1 MVCEY
6 MYAIPRTARTGAES
20 EQIWLAA
27 FKIEF
32 ENNEME
38 RARRIL
44 EKARST
50 LANERIWMKSAL
62 VERERGQTE
71 EVSASF
77 RRTVSLMHQFGHV
90 LHIVCLTEQDLDV
103 YCPGGVRAQAVSG
116 GACLPASLA
125 GLVGSSK
132 VVQETTQSP
141 AP

>member
-1 MVCEY
+1 MNPIQPLKDAV
-6 MYAIPRTARTGAES
+6 AGAES

-62 VERERGQTE
+62 VERERGQTQ
-71 EVSASF
+71 EV
-77 RRTVSLMHQFGHV
+77 TP
-90 LHIVCLTEQDLDV
+90 CL
-103 YCPGGVRAQAVSG
+103 AKS
-116 GACLPASLA
+116 
-125 GLVGSSK
+125 
-132 VVQETTQSP
+132 TQP
-141 AP
+141 HAKCFLRL

>member
-1 MVCEY
+1 M
-6 MYAIPRTARTGAES
+6 TGAES

-38 RARRIL
+38 RARKIL

-71 EVSASF
+71 EVTLCLSSF
-77 RRTVSLMHQFGHV
+77 LLACTRSPACSS
-90 LHIVCLTEQDLDV
+90 LHI
-103 YCPGGVRAQAVSG
+103 
-116 GACLPASLA
+116 
-125 GLVGSSK
+125 
-132 VVQETTQSP
+132 QSRV
-141 AP
+141 

>member
-1 MVCEY
+1 MRQGSGQSFWRQISARNGQRAPRCVC
-6 MYAIPRTARTGAES
+6 IPARSHAWRAES

-71 EVSASF
+71 EVPSCPTS
-77 RRTVSLMHQFGHV
+77 
-90 LHIVCLTEQDLDV
+90 IVK
-103 YCPGGVRAQAVSG
+103 PVRW
-116 GACLPASLA
+116 PASAFSDNQMHTSRL
-125 GLVGSSK
+125 SI
-132 VVQETTQSP
+132 
-141 AP
+141 